1 MAALARPE
9 YVVDFPTLWIV
20 PDWIE
25 AHCLVPDGFERGKP
39 FELYDWQLWATVNH
53 YRVKPGTEWRPER
66 PILAPA
72 FHNRRSLVVAPQKT
86 GKGPWS
92 ASIVAAEARG
102 PVVFAG
108 WATGGEVYDCRD
120 YGCGCGWAYEYGPG
134 EPMGMPWPKPLIQ
147 LLATS
152 EDQVDNVFGP
162 LQEMIR
168 SGPLAD
174 QMRVGEEFIRIVNGG
189 KVETV
194 TSSALA
200 RLGNPIHFA
209 MMDETG
215 LYNDTNKLRRVS
227 ETMRRGLA
235 GMGGRSMETTNPWD
249 PSEDSVAQ
257 RTFESKVQ
265 DIFRFYEPPPK
276 QWSFKNKAER
286 RKVLAY
292 VYAGSRHVDING
304 IESEALEL
312 MEKDPAQ
319 AERFYGN
326 RIVYGAGH
334 WIDVVDWEKRS
345 SPRSVPDGEAVVAGF
360 DGSDLDDWTGL
371 RLETRDGYQFTPTYG
386 PDNRETIWN
395 PADWG
400 GQVPR
405 LEVAAAVD
413 EIMTRYRVVRF
424 YADPP
429 YWSTEIDQWAE
440 KYGEKTVLRW
450 ATWRIVQMHAA
461 AERLVV
467 DVAKTDSEFTHDGCE
482 TTGLHVGNARRAARN
497 QGRYV
502 LEKPSRSQKID
513 LAVTSILCHEAACD
527 VTAAGL
533 WPRIRSSKVIVR
545 RG

>member
-1 MAALARPE
+1 MATKRPE

-25 AHCLVPDGFERGKP
+25 QHCLVPDGFERGKA
-39 FELYDWQLWATVNH
+39 FALYDWQLWATVNH
-53 YRVKPGTEWRPER
+53 YRVKPGTLWRPER

-92 ASIVAAEARG
+92 ASIVSVEAVG
-102 PVVFAG
+102 PVVFCG
-108 WATGGEVYDCRD
+108 WAEGGELYDCRD
-120 YGCGCGWAYEYGPG
+120 HGCGCGWMYEYGPG

-147 LLATS
+147 LLATA

-168 SGPLAD
+168 SGPLGE
-174 QMRVGEEFIRIVNGG
+174 QMRVGEQFIRISNGG
-189 KVETV
+189 RIDTV
-194 TSSALA
+194 TSSAAA
-200 RLGNPIHFA
+200 RLGNPITFA
-209 MMDETG
+209 MQDETG
-215 LYNDTNKLRRVS
+215 LYNDTNKLRKVA

-235 GMGGRSMETTNPWD
+235 GMGGRSIETTNPWD
-249 PSEDSVAQ
+249 PAEDSVAQ
-257 RTFESKVQ
+257 RTFESSVT
-265 DIFRFYEPPPK
+265 DIFKLYQPPPK

-286 RKVLAY
+286 RKILQF
-292 VYAGSRHVDING
+292 VYAGSNHVNIDG

-326 RIVYGAGH
+326 RIVYGAGA
-334 WIDVVDWEKRS
+334 WIDGTAWEKRKA
-345 SPRSVPDGEAVVAGF
+345 PRDVADGEAVVAGF

-386 PDNRETIWN
+386 PDKLPTIWN

-413 EIMTRYRVVRF
+413 EIMTRFKVIRFYGDPPFWTTELDQWSERYGERVVM
-424 YADPP
+424 
-429 YWSTEIDQWAE
+429 
-440 KYGEKTVLRW
+440 RW

-461 AERLVV
+461 SERMVV
-467 DVAKTDSEFTHDGCE
+467 DVTKADSGFTHDGCE
-482 TTGLHVGNARRAARN
+482 ITERHIGNARRAARN

-502 LEKPSRSQKID
+502 LEKPSRNQKID
-513 LAVTSILCHEAACD
+513 LAVTSIVCHEAACD

-533 WPRIRSSKVIVR
+533 WPRIRSGGMTVYR
-545 RG
+545 